1 MKTSDQKSRK
11 RQALSLKIAFWQE
24 KMRTLSRDILPDKQ
38 KIAFCQQE
46 IASLKKHLLNLSAG
60 TKAQRGA
67 GWARGYNKDRI

>member
-1 MKTSDQKSRK
+1 MKTSDKKSRK
-11 RQALSLKIAFWQE
+11 RQALSLKITFWQE
-24 KMRTLSRDILPDKQ
+24 KIKILNRDILPDTK

-46 IASLKKHLLNLSAG
+46 ITSLKKHLLNLSAG